1 MIEFAAAV
9 FITFLVIIDP
19 IGMVPLFAVLTQRR
33 SKELRRRT
41 AIRSISVAAITL
53 LVIAVIGQI
62 VLRFLG
68 IGLPAFRM
76 AGGLLLLL
84 LSIDMV
90 FARQSGIR
98 STTDAETEEAE
109 DSTDVAVFPLAIPL
123 IAGPGAMTS
132 IILLMGQLLTVV
144 VGSGLFDL
152 RFDLRDTCLDVGL
165 LTGATDDSDVLL
177 VNRHLFGTAKHTDR
191 HVLKLDTEV
200 RGDHATA
207 GEYRDIFQHRFATIA
222 ETRCLNGR
230 NFEATT
236 QLVHDKGR
244 ECLAFDLLSDDEE
257 GLAGLHH
264 RLEERQ

>member
-19 IGMVPLFAVLTQRR
+19 IEMVPLFAVLTQRR

-41 AIRSISVAAITL
+41 AIRSISVTAITL

-62 VLRFLG
+62 GLRFLG

-109 DSTDVAVFPLAIPL
+109 DSTDVAIFPLAIPL

-132 IILLMGQLLTVV
+132 IILLMGQTKGDFILQTIVIALMLFVLGLCLLALLFAVRVMERLGVTGINVIGRVFGVV
-144 VGSGLFDL
+144 LAALAVQYILDGL
-152 RFDLRDTCLDVGL
+152 
-165 LTGATDDSDVLL
+165 
-177 VNRHLFGTAKHTDR
+177 
-191 HVLKLDTEV
+191 TEV
-200 RGDHATA
+200 LGILPARMHA
-207 GEYRDIFQHRFATIA
+207 
-222 ETRCLNGR
+222 
-230 NFEATT
+230 
-236 QLVHDKGR
+236 
-244 ECLAFDLLSDDEE
+244 
-257 GLAGLHH
+257 
-264 RLEERQ
+264 

>member
-132 IILLMGQLLTVV
+132 IILLMGQTKGDFILQTIVIALMLFVLGLCLLALLFAVRVMERLGVTGINVIGRVFGVV
-144 VGSGLFDL
+144 LAALAVQYILDGL
-152 RFDLRDTCLDVGL
+152 
-165 LTGATDDSDVLL
+165 
-177 VNRHLFGTAKHTDR
+177 
-191 HVLKLDTEV
+191 TEV
-200 RGDHATA
+200 LGILPARMDA
-207 GEYRDIFQHRFATIA
+207 
-222 ETRCLNGR
+222 
-230 NFEATT
+230 
-236 QLVHDKGR
+236 
-244 ECLAFDLLSDDEE
+244 
-257 GLAGLHH
+257 
-264 RLEERQ
+264 

>member
-9 FITFLVIIDP
+9 LITFLVIIDP

-132 IILLMGQLLTVV
+132 IILLMGQTKGDFILQTIVIALMLFVLGLCLLALLFAVRVMERLGVTGINVIGRVFGVV
-144 VGSGLFDL
+144 LAALAVQYILDGL
-152 RFDLRDTCLDVGL
+152 
-165 LTGATDDSDVLL
+165 
-177 VNRHLFGTAKHTDR
+177 
-191 HVLKLDTEV
+191 TEV
-200 RGDHATA
+200 LGILPARMDA
-207 GEYRDIFQHRFATIA
+207 
-222 ETRCLNGR
+222 
-230 NFEATT
+230 
-236 QLVHDKGR
+236 
-244 ECLAFDLLSDDEE
+244 
-257 GLAGLHH
+257 
-264 RLEERQ
+264 

>member
-53 LVIAVIGQI
+53 LVIAMIGQI

-90 FARQSGIR
+90 FARHSGIR
-98 STTDAETEEAE
+98 STTAAETGGRQLRCR
-109 DSTDVAVFPLAIPL
+109 DL
-123 IAGPGAMTS
+123 S
-132 IILLMGQLLTVV
+132 IGHP
-144 VGSGLFDL
+144 
-152 RFDLRDTCLDVGL
+152 
-165 LTGATDDSDVLL
+165 A
-177 VNRHLFGTAKHTDR
+177 
-191 HVLKLDTEV
+191 
-200 RGDHATA
+200 
-207 GEYRDIFQHRFATIA
+207 
-222 ETRCLNGR
+222 RCWAPAR
-230 NFEATT
+230 
-236 QLVHDKGR
+236 
-244 ECLAFDLLSDDEE
+244 
-257 GLAGLHH
+257 
-264 RLEERQ
+264 

>member
-132 IILLMGQLLTVV
+132 IILLMGQTKGDFILQTIVIALMLFVLGLCLLALLFAVRVMERFGVTGINVIGRVFGVV
-144 VGSGLFDL
+144 LAALAVQYILDGL
-152 RFDLRDTCLDVGL
+152 
-165 LTGATDDSDVLL
+165 
-177 VNRHLFGTAKHTDR
+177 
-191 HVLKLDTEV
+191 TEV
-200 RGDHATA
+200 LGILPARMDA
-207 GEYRDIFQHRFATIA
+207 
-222 ETRCLNGR
+222 
-230 NFEATT
+230 
-236 QLVHDKGR
+236 
-244 ECLAFDLLSDDEE
+244 
-257 GLAGLHH
+257 
-264 RLEERQ
+264 

>member
-109 DSTDVAVFPLAIPL
+109 DSTDVAVFPVAIPL

-132 IILLMGQLLTVV
+132 IILLMGQTKGDFILQTIVIALMLFVLGLCLLALLFAVRVMERLGVTGINVIGRVFGVV
-144 VGSGLFDL
+144 LAALAVQYILDGL
-152 RFDLRDTCLDVGL
+152 
-165 LTGATDDSDVLL
+165 
-177 VNRHLFGTAKHTDR
+177 
-191 HVLKLDTEV
+191 TEV
-200 RGDHATA
+200 LGILPARMDA
-207 GEYRDIFQHRFATIA
+207 
-222 ETRCLNGR
+222 
-230 NFEATT
+230 
-236 QLVHDKGR
+236 
-244 ECLAFDLLSDDEE
+244 
-257 GLAGLHH
+257 
-264 RLEERQ
+264 

>member
-132 IILLMGQLLTVV
+132 IILLMGQTKGDFILQTIVIALMLFVLGLCLLALLFAVRVMERLGVTGINVIGRVFGVV
-144 VGSGLFDL
+144 LAALAVQYILDGL
-152 RFDLRDTCLDVGL
+152 
-165 LTGATDDSDVLL
+165 
-177 VNRHLFGTAKHTDR
+177 
-191 HVLKLDTEV
+191 TEV
-200 RGDHATA
+200 LGILPARMHA
-207 GEYRDIFQHRFATIA
+207 
-222 ETRCLNGR
+222 
-230 NFEATT
+230 
-236 QLVHDKGR
+236 
-244 ECLAFDLLSDDEE
+244 
-257 GLAGLHH
+257 
-264 RLEERQ
+264 

>member
-132 IILLMGQLLTVV
+132 IILLMGQTKGDFILQTIVIALMLFVLGLCLLALLFAVRVMERLGVTGINVIGRVFGVV
-144 VGSGLFDL
+144 LAALAVQYILDGL
-152 RFDLRDTCLDVGL
+152 
-165 LTGATDDSDVLL
+165 
-177 VNRHLFGTAKHTDR
+177 
-191 HVLKLDTEV
+191 TEV
-200 RGDHATA
+200 LGILPARMPP
-207 GEYRDIFQHRFATIA
+207 RSR
-222 ETRCLNGR
+222 
-230 NFEATT
+230 
-236 QLVHDKGR
+236 
-244 ECLAFDLLSDDEE
+244 
-257 GLAGLHH
+257 
-264 RLEERQ
+264 

>member
-1 MIEFAAAV
+1 MIEFAATV

-19 IGMVPLFAVLTQRR
+19 VGTVPLFAALTQRQ

-41 AIRSISVAAITL
+41 ATRSISVAAITL
-53 LVIAVIGQI
+53 LVIALVGQI

-68 IGLPAFRM
+68 IGLPAFRI

-132 IILLMGQLLTVV
+132 IILLMGQTKGDLILQTIVIALMLFVLGLCLVAFLFAVRVMERLGVTGINV
-144 VGSGLFDL
+144 VGRVFG
-152 RFDLRDTCLDVGL
+152 VV
-165 LTGATDDSDVLL
+165 LTALAVQYIIDGVTDVLGSL
-177 VNRHLFGTAKHTDR
+177 P
-191 HVLKLDTEV
+191 
-200 RGDHATA
+200 
-207 GEYRDIFQHRFATIA
+207 
-222 ETRCLNGR
+222 GR
-230 NFEATT
+230 IQA
-236 QLVHDKGR
+236 
-244 ECLAFDLLSDDEE
+244 
-257 GLAGLHH
+257 
-264 RLEERQ
+264 

>member
-132 IILLMGQLLTVV
+132 IILLMGQTKGDFILQTIVIALMLFVLALCLLALLFAVCVIGRLGVTGINVIGRVFGVV
-144 VGSGLFDL
+144 LAALAVQYIIDGL
-152 RFDLRDTCLDVGL
+152 
-165 LTGATDDSDVLL
+165 
-177 VNRHLFGTAKHTDR
+177 
-191 HVLKLDTEV
+191 TEV
-200 RGDHATA
+200 LGILPARMHA
-207 GEYRDIFQHRFATIA
+207 
-222 ETRCLNGR
+222 
-230 NFEATT
+230 
-236 QLVHDKGR
+236 
-244 ECLAFDLLSDDEE
+244 
-257 GLAGLHH
+257 
-264 RLEERQ
+264 